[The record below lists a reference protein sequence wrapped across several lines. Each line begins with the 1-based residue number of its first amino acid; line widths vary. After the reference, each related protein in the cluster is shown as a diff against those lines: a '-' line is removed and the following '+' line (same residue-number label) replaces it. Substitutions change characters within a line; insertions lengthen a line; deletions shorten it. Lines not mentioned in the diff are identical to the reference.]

1 MTIKSIDANKKQAI
15 INYLNV
21 ERVVSFSDNGDVDVE
36 PFKDLSEEEGMELFD
51 LILNNDEINS
61 SIPFED

>member
-1 MTIKSIDANKKQAI
+1 MDIKSIDANKKEVV

>member
-1 MTIKSIDANKKQAI
+1 MDIKSIDANKKEVV

-36 PFKDLSEEEGMELFD
+36 PFKDLSEEEGRELFD

>member
-1 MTIKSIDANKKQAI
+1 MDVKSIDANKKQAI